1 MILRNVEKI
10 ENGAFYMC
18 ENLKSVVFGK
28 NLKKIENGAFYGCS
42 NLNDVYYC
50 GSEAER
56 NSIEVDNFFNN
67 TN

>member
-1 MILRNVEKI
+1 
-10 ENGAFYMC
+10 MC